1 MPRPPQR
8 WTEPELEADATTSME
23 VFVARRRTERA
34 RREQAIAEHGPEYRQ
49 DFLDLLDATDGL
61 RSITGASLQNRRLL
75 RAARFVAIP
84 FISDDDLDSLTGAS
98 LKGWMQQK
106 TEKGSRPS
114 DVDFDAA
121 AEIIAQQLDPY
132 RAPWVTKDRPPT
144 KAEIER
150 FLAGSITVRLN
161 SRLGSLRRSEAAA
174 RQEQAVR
181 NALAA
186 AGYAEFKGTSRT
198 LVDPQTEMPEGTY
211 SPRARLL
218 AGASVDVPIRLK
230 MGHPTGLTFIALEA
244 KDTNSAVNAEAPDRG
259 HGQGNGLEQR
269 RSAIRVSDRRGGER
283 RAPTASPC
291 RSSGPWSLALLGAPA
306 RGSDCA
312 PRRPIAHYEA
322 RLRRTCSLTPCS
334 GRTGSLSKS
343 PGSILPRPPP

>member
-1 MPRPPQR
+1 
-8 WTEPELEADATTSME
+8 ME

-244 KDTNSAVNAEAPDRG
+244 KDTNSAVNSRKRLIEVMDKATAWNNAGLPYEFRTGAVVSGVLPLHRLVEAQDRG
-259 HGQGNGLEQR
+259 VWLFWEHRLE
-269 RSAIRVSDRRGGER
+269 DL
-283 RAPTASPC
+283 T
-291 RSSGPWSLALLGAPA
+291 ALLAVP
-306 RGSDCA
+306 
-312 PRRPIAHYEA
+312 
-322 RLRRTCSLTPCS
+322 
-334 GRTGSLSKS
+334 
-343 PGSILPRPPP
+343 

>member
-8 WTEPELEADATTSME
+8 WTEQELAADAKTSTD

-34 RREQAIAEHGPEYRQ
+34 RREQAIAKHVPEYRQ
-49 DFLDLLDATDGL
+49 EFLDLLAATDGL
-61 RSITGASLQNRRLL
+61 RSITGSSLQNRRLL

-132 RAPWVTKDRPPT
+132 RAPWIAKDRPPT
-144 KAEIER
+144 KAEVER

-161 SRLGSLRRSEAAA
+161 SRLGSLRRSEAAT

-181 NALAA
+181 DALAE
-186 AGYAEFKGTSRT
+186 AGYAEFKGRSKT
-198 LVDPQTEMPEGTY
+198 LVDPRAEMPEGTF
-211 SPRARLL
+211 SPAARLL

-230 MGHPTGLTFIALEA
+230 AGHSTGLTFIALEA
-244 KDTNSAVNAEAPDRG
+244 KDTNSAVNSRKRLIEVMEKATAWNSAGLPYDFRTGAVVSGVLPLRRLVEAQDRG
-259 HGQGNGLEQR
+259 VWLFWEHRLE
-269 RSAIRVSDRRGGER
+269 DL
-283 RAPTASPC
+283 T
-291 RSSGPWSLALLGAPA
+291 ALLAVP
-306 RGSDCA
+306 
-312 PRRPIAHYEA
+312 
-322 RLRRTCSLTPCS
+322 
-334 GRTGSLSKS
+334 
-343 PGSILPRPPP
+343 

>member
-1 MPRPPQR
+1 
-8 WTEPELEADATTSME
+8 ME

-244 KDTNSAVNAEAPDRG
+244 KDTNSAVNSRKRLIEVMDKATAWNSAGLPYEFRTGAVVSGVLPLHRLVEAQDRG
-259 HGQGNGLEQR
+259 VWLFWEHRLE
-269 RSAIRVSDRRGGER
+269 DL
-283 RAPTASPC
+283 T
-291 RSSGPWSLALLGAPA
+291 ALLAVP
-306 RGSDCA
+306 
-312 PRRPIAHYEA
+312 
-322 RLRRTCSLTPCS
+322 
-334 GRTGSLSKS
+334 
-343 PGSILPRPPP
+343 